1 MHAGVPGFHQ
11 RTPSARLIEAAGLLG
26 PELTFVHCNAM
37 TVDDFRRIG
46 QAGAHVSCSP
56 EVEMQKGFGFAPLG
70 AILAGGARPSVSVDV
85 VTAIGGDLLIQLRF
99 LLQTQRAFDHQ
110 NALEQTGNPL
120 AKLPVGTADVLP
132 YITTHPADSLG
143 LAGQVGSL
151 SPGKQADI
159 VLFDTSDL
167 NLFLAEPSAA
177 LVQAAHPG
185 NVHTVLVA
193 GHLVKRHGRLV
204 GLDLEHLRSKAR
216 HANQRLL
223 ADR

>member
-1 MHAGVPGFHQ
+1 
-11 RTPSARLIEAAGLLG
+11 
-26 PELTFVHCNAM
+26 
-37 TVDDFRRIG
+37 
-46 QAGAHVSCSP
+46 
-56 EVEMQKGFGFAPLG
+56 MQKGFGFAPLG

-143 LAGQVGSL
+143 LASQIGSL